1 MRFGF
6 IALCSLML
14 LLLSP
19 AAQAEIEVN
28 VQGLDG
34 PEQKNVEQRLAINA
48 ASQRADLDEALV
60 QRLHEE
66 APDDIRTALQP
77 FGYYS
82 VTLDPSEPRKTEGGW
97 TVTYMV
103 HPGPPTLIRKIDVSL
118 EGEGRDYPELQ
129 TAVAA
134 LPIKTGTRLLHADYE
149 AAKARLMNSAFNGG
163 FLDAQFE
170 RSELRIDPDTQS
182 AEIELKLNSGPRYY
196 IGPVTLELRKLDR
209 ANVER
214 YISIEEGQVF
224 SPQKVLETQFA
235 LSDLD
240 YFQSVE
246 IEPHRE
252 LTKDQHIPITIRTTL
267 RKNARYQF
275 GGGYGTDTGARGTAI
290 AEFRRVNDY
299 GHKVITNLQLS
310 EIKNN
315 IGAEYRIPVGDKP
328 SDNISFTA
336 AYSQE
341 KVADGDARKYTVGS
355 SLNRSLGFWQRRVY
369 LDFTHELSTLS
380 NVEQTSDLLI
390 PGLSLSHGSLDDPI
404 HTRLGW
410 FVFLDAHGASK
421 YALSNADF
429 LQLHGVLRGAY
440 PLGERARI
448 LGRVEVAGSLVSD
461 FSELPATQRLFAG
474 GDQSVRGYSYQSIGP
489 KDSTGKVIGG
499 KYLNV
504 YSIEGDYRI
513 LDDWA
518 IAAFY
523 DLGGAD
529 DTPAPRLLAGV
540 GVGARYRAPF
550 GDIRVDF
557 AHPLNDPD
565 TFVRLHIGIRVGL

>member
-1 MRFGF
+1 MRSRFV
-6 IALCSLML
+6 ALCSLIV

-19 AAQAEIEVN
+19 MAWAAIEVD
-28 VQGLDG
+28 VQGLEG
-34 PEQKNVEQRLAINA
+34 TELKNVEQRLAIA
-48 ASQRADLDEALV
+48 AAAERADLDETLV
-60 QRLHEE
+60 QRLHEA
-66 APDDIRTALQP
+66 APEDIRTALQV
-77 FGYYS
+77 FGYYN
-82 VTLDPSEPRKTEGGW
+82 VKIDPSTPQRTENGW
-97 TVTYMV
+97 AVTYVV
-103 HPGPPTLIRKIDVSL
+103 HAGPPTLIRKIDVSID
-118 EGEGRDYPELQ
+118 GEGRDYAELL
-129 TAVAA
+129 AA
-134 LPIKTGTRLLHADYE
+134 IASLPIKNGERLLHPNYE
-149 AAKARLMNSAFNGG
+149 AAKARLMDIAFNGG
-163 FLDAQFE
+163 FLDTQFE
-170 RSELRIDPDTQS
+170 RSELIVDPETQS
-182 AEIELKLNSGPRYY
+182 AEIELKLNTGPRYY

-209 ANVER
+209 KNVER
-214 YISIEEGQVF
+214 YIRIEEGQVF

-252 LTKDQHIPITIRTTL
+252 LAKDQHIPVTIRTTL

-275 GGGYGTDTGARGTAI
+275 GGGYGTDTGVRGTAT
-290 AEFRRVNDY
+290 AEFRRANDY
-299 GHKVITNLQLS
+299 GHKIITNLQLS

-315 IGAEYRIPVGDKP
+315 IGAEYRIPLGDIP
-328 SDNISFTA
+328 SDNLSFTT

-341 KVADGDARKYTVGS
+341 KVADGDARKYTLGS

-369 LDFTHELSTLS
+369 LEFTREFSTLS
-380 NVEQTSDLLI
+380 NVNQTSHLLI

-410 FVFLDAHGASK
+410 FVFLDVHGASK
-421 YALSNADF
+421 YALSDADF
-429 LQLHGVLRGAY
+429 VQLHGVLRGAY
-440 PLGERARI
+440 PLGERARL
-448 LGRVEVAGSLVSD
+448 LGRVEMAWSVVSD

-504 YSIEGDYRI
+504 YSIESDYRI

-523 DLGGAD
+523 DIGGAD
-529 DTPAPRLLAGV
+529 DNPSPKLLSGV
-540 GVGARYRAPF
+540 GVGVRYRAPF
-550 GDIRVDF
+550 GDIRVDV

-565 TFVRLHIGIRVGL
+565 TVARLHIGIRVGL